1 MNLKKY
7 IQSEIKSQL
16 SESGTFDLN
25 ESLQGELDIMAKE
38 AKDLKSFVKA
48 VYKEFDNLPRNRDS
62 LKWLTDIYKDSTNES
77 VNEASTPIL
86 KPGTKVKLRGGKS
99 GKIVR
104 FDGKT
109 PGSPFYIV
117 DIGQY
122 YSLEVPAHEIQT
134 ESTNKSVN
142 EAKDS
147 LYLQLHKKYA
157 ESIKG
162 LKAKKIS
169 KLTDLVSV
177 QRWSMEDREDYFDM
191 NPKKKKE
198 LSAEYDEE
206 RKLFKK
212 YLAGNHSVLLRKG
225 TESLAESVNEV
236 AEPQIRKIAE
246 LTGVSIDK
254 VEKYVS
260 SRVLNITKLLKYI
273 KDEKQVAIRDFVK
286 AVDGDKKQDAYFIK
300 MFNESVVTEGK
311 TSAAY
316 IDPKT
321 GKGYDLQYVS
331 SKKRWELDIMKKG
344 ASIYSSAITTIKRDT
359 LKEIQDWLDGYKIDS
374 KWTKGLSESLVTEA
388 RAANYKILVDVLLNA
403 QPNYN
408 VYYNDSHNVVNV
420 GGVGYSGGDLT
431 RALKLNPGQA
441 DSVKNEFY
449 YAKEDPKET
458 KKQIEKLSKGKIKV
472 DISGSI
478 VKYKVNESVVTEGA
492 MSELDIMAKEAK
504 DLKSFVKAVY
514 KEFKTLDRTKSSLDW
529 LTDIYNDSTNES
541 VVNEHGVSFSK
552 EDMVKLHKD
561 GKVTKT
567 DADGME
573 HDYTFDDKVTTPIT
587 ERQLKG
593 LDGIDTNTPL
603 TKISYQQ
610 KLKIVQGT
618 GNIIAFKVPEWSDRN
633 FWQVIVKGKI
643 KKGKNLSGDVV
654 YTLPG
659 KTVDSPQFKSEK
671 ELVDSVLWD
680 SMEETRRFNESVVN
694 EVGGTLKIEKQKDGK
709 YYWTFTFKSGK
720 VEEWPNGFATSAE
733 AQKDFTY
740 RSKYLK
746 EGTYNNDRENA
757 LFNHLKKNESVVTEG
772 KKLPKFK
779 KIPSWANYVAQASDG
794 EWTWYEDT
802 PTMIKFKDGS
812 GGAWKQDGN
821 QIYSGVK
828 TDGNDWDKTPTYYKV
843 KNGTITE
850 SVNEVKKYKKG
861 DKLKIKLKNGKEFDL
876 TFDSYGRQK
885 GMAFGKF
892 DGDKK
897 PFSLDT
903 IKEEQLDE
911 KLITFSNRAPY
922 GQVVFMAGGAGSGKG
937 FAVSNFIDSAGFK
950 VRDVDEMK
958 KAVAN
963 LDSLGKFSIGQWYD
977 KFSKNLKEP
986 ELAHVNKY
994 VKDKGLTIAK
1004 LADNLRDPNNVA
1016 ALHFIV
1022 DAMGLKDAWVANM
1035 LMGKSNK
1042 EVLPNLLFDI
1052 TAKKVASI
1060 TDVLKPLLSAGY
1072 DPKNIHLIWVLTN
1085 YHLAVQN
1092 NATRSRVVPDDTM
1105 LQTHEGAS
1113 NTLWQLLTKALPN
1126 GVNGRVDVILNNK
1139 ENTVFYTGNDGKAV
1153 EKDQTV
1159 TTQSRGDTGKIE
1171 TKRETEKVRFVSS
1184 FLSLP
1189 IKKQGGGIIPEKV
1202 WKDILYNW
1210 IMKNAPKTSKLVQG
1224 ME

>member
-1 MNLKKY
+1 
-7 IQSEIKSQL
+7 
-16 SESGTFDLN
+16 
-25 ESLQGELDIMAKE
+25 
-38 AKDLKSFVKA
+38 
-48 VYKEFDNLPRNRDS
+48 
-62 LKWLTDIYKDSTNES
+62 
-77 VNEASTPIL
+77 
-86 KPGTKVKLRGGKS
+86 
-99 GKIVR
+99 
-104 FDGKT
+104 
-109 PGSPFYIV
+109 
-117 DIGQY
+117 
-122 YSLEVPAHEIQT
+122 
-134 ESTNKSVN
+134 
-142 EAKDS
+142 
-147 LYLQLHKKYA
+147 
-157 ESIKG
+157 
-162 LKAKKIS
+162 
-169 KLTDLVSV
+169 
-177 QRWSMEDREDYFDM
+177 
-191 NPKKKKE
+191 
-198 LSAEYDEE
+198 
-206 RKLFKK
+206 
-212 YLAGNHSVLLRKG
+212 
-225 TESLAESVNEV
+225 
-236 AEPQIRKIAE
+236 
-246 LTGVSIDK
+246 
-254 VEKYVS
+254 
-260 SRVLNITKLLKYI
+260 
-273 KDEKQVAIRDFVK
+273 
-286 AVDGDKKQDAYFIK
+286 

-850 SVNEVKKYKKG
+850 SVNENDSYSIIDDKGRPFLLIVGEEPKDSKGKSEYKKDGFYISPQKGFKGLITAYFKDEKTLKKNIDKKYHNQLGESVNEAKVSYDFSENELKRVLKLLGRNASTEVKMIKAFEKAFGRKLTRDELFESVNEVKKYKKG

-922 GQVVFMAGGAGSGKG
+922 GQIVFMAGGAGSGKG

-1202 WKDILYNW
+1202 WKDILFNW
-1210 IMKNAPKTSKLVQG
+1210 IMNNAPKTSKLVQG